1 MNARGN
7 IDSKVRV
14 QTEDFDLAA
23 EYDSLRAGTE
33 DAGAIVTF
41 TGLVRELYQGQEG
54 SGHIEELFLEH
65 YPGMT
70 EASLGKILDQANA
83 RWDLAD
89 ARIIHRVGALR
100 PGDQIVYVGTASAHR
115 EEAFAAARFI
125 MDYLKTQAPFWK
137 KQTMDGQ
144 SHWVQRRDS
153 DDESM
158 SRWQPGDS

>member
-1 MNARGN
+1 
-7 IDSKVRV
+7 
-14 QTEDFDLAA
+14 T
-23 EYDSLRAGTE
+23 

-54 SGHIEELFLEH
+54 SGRIEQLFLEH

-70 EASLGKILDQANA
+70 EASLGKILDAAHQ
-83 RWDLAD
+83 RWQLLD

-115 EEAFAAARFI
+115 GEAFEAARFI
-125 MDYLKTQAPFWK
+125 MDYLKTDAPFWK
-137 KQTMDGQ
+137 KQTMGGQ

-153 DDESM
+153 DEQSLH
-158 SRWQPGDS
+158 RWQQGKS